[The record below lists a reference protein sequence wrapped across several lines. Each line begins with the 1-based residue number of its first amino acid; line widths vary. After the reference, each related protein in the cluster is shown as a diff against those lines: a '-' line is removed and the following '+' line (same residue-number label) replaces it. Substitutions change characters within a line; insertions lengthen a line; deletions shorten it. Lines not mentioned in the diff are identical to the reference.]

1 MIKSQRADL
10 EHEDNDDHELGEQMN
25 DVFGSDIENLSYDP
39 EPQVQENKKDS
50 KKKFAAFNAKQ
61 MEKNL

>member
-1 MIKSQRADL
+1 MMIKSQRADL

-39 EPQVQENKKDS
+39 EPQV
-50 KKKFAAFNAKQ
+50 
-61 MEKNL
+61 

>member
-1 MIKSQRADL
+1 MKEKEGRRGEMMIKSQRADL

-39 EPQVQENKKDS
+39 EPQV
-50 KKKFAAFNAKQ
+50 
-61 MEKNL
+61 